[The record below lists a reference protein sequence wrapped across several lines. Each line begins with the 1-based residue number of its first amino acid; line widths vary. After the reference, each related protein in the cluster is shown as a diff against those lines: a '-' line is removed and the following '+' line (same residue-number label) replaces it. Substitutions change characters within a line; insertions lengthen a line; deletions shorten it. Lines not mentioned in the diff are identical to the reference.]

1 MPPEMFNPVFVQR
14 VEKMRFGLCCI
25 LMAWFAFWVLPI
37 YGYVPVDQAA
47 TSKLPPGHP
56 IIGPNSPEV
65 NPVPDQ
71 SLMQQTQE
79 IVGQDRTA
87 FQQQINL
94 APLRL
99 LAIQSDDE
107 IKTLDTWARQSL
119 HDICGHGSI
128 NGEDPLYTILD
139 MAFRSE
145 AWNDRNCIYIEAVPL
160 RKQLGTLVDPTEA
173 LRILQQGTVSPSFL
187 GRSDVETL
195 LTNDSNDS
203 VLNSSVNQIGL
214 ALGTYQQL
222 DVQFDVVPPVLGGD
236 AHTWIA
242 PYQLLPNIKSLLS
255 SQRPDIQNAAPLPGY
270 TQEQAARSILSMADL
285 SEGWRAN
292 NPTDANSG
300 IQELAQYLPT
310 INPAVYP
317 SKLKRTVE
325 IGYNRVF
332 NGTIICVFLYLIS
345 LTLFLIAAVGAAPA
359 MRKPAL
365 IFFTLAVVMHASF
378 MAVRW
383 WLAGRIPIQNE
394 FESVLGSALVG
405 CIIGLILEY
414 WKKSSFFGL
423 AMSFVGFLA
432 MTACF
437 VVPFVLG
444 KDIGASIS
452 QVDGVLNTYW
462 LYIHVNVVIS
472 SYALIGAS
480 FCLGLL
486 YLFTKLYFHLH
497 PVERQV
503 RSSAA
508 VLAGVGG
515 PAVTIS
521 GYGSSGSADVPDTEK
536 RRTAFLRQLDASNMV
551 ILQMAFWFLGTGII
565 FGAVW
570 ADYSWG
576 RPWGW
581 DPKET
586 FALVTW
592 IVYLIIVHLRFVTPK
607 YRSDWTA
614 WLSTVGFAVM
624 LFNWIGVNFFLVGL
638 HSYA

>member
-1 MPPEMFNPVFVQR
+1 
-14 VEKMRFGLCCI
+14 MRFLSCI
-25 LMAWFAFWVLPI
+25 FLAFIALTTLPA
-37 YGYVPVDQAA
+37 YGFVPVDQAA
-47 TSKLPPGHP
+47 SNKLPPGHP
-56 IIGPNSPEV
+56 VIGPNSPAV

-71 SLMQQTQE
+71 ALMQQTTD

-87 FQQQINL
+87 FEQQINL
-94 APLRL
+94 APLRT

-128 NGEDPLYTILD
+128 NGEDSLYTVLD
-139 MAFRSE
+139 MAFRPE
-145 AWNDRNCIYIEAVPL
+145 AWNDRNCIYIEALPL
-160 RKQLGTLVDPTEA
+160 RTQIGTLVDATEA
-173 LRILQQGTVSPSFL
+173 QRILKQGTVSPSFL

-203 VLNSSVNQIGL
+203 VLNSSVNQIGM

-222 DVQFDVVPPVLGGD
+222 DAQFNVVPPAVGID
-236 AHTWIA
+236 SDTWVA
-242 PYQLLPNIKSLLS
+242 PHQLLPNIKSLLS
-255 SQRPDIQNAAPLPGY
+255 GQLPADVQNAKPLPGY
-270 TQEQAARSILSMADL
+270 TLKQSAATVLGMMDL
-285 SEGWRAN
+285 VNGWRAN
-292 NPTDANSG
+292 SATDANQG
-300 IQELAQYLPT
+300 IGELAKYLPA
-310 INPAVYP
+310 INTKAYP
-317 SKLKRTVE
+317 SSLKRNVE
-325 IGYNRVF
+325 IIYNRVF

-345 LTLFLIAAVGAAPA
+345 LTLFLISAVGAAPA
-359 MRKPAL
+359 MRKPA
-365 IFFTLAVVMHASF
+365 IIVFTFAVLMHAGF
-378 MAVRW
+378 MGVRW

-405 CIIGLILEY
+405 CVIGLVLEY
-414 WKKSSFFGL
+414 WKKNSLFGL

-472 SYALIGAS
+472 SYALIGAT
-480 FCLGLL
+480 FCLGVL
-486 YLFTKLYFHLH
+486 YLCTKFYYYLH
-497 PVERQV
+497 PVEPQFQART
-503 RSSAA
+503 A
-508 VLAGVGG
+508 VLAGAGG
-515 PAVTIS
+515 TSLIDS
-521 GYGSSGSADVPDTEK
+521 GYSSGHSPDVPDEN
-536 RRTAFLRQLDASNMV
+536 RRRAEFLRQLDAANMV
-551 ILQMAFWFLGTGII
+551 VLQMAFWFLGTGII

-592 IVYLIIVHLRFVTPK
+592 IVYLIIVHMRFVTPK
-607 YRSDWTA
+607 YRPDWTA
-614 WLSTVGFAVM
+614 WLSTLGFAVM

>member
-1 MPPEMFNPVFVQR
+1 MNIRLYTIF
-14 VEKMRFGLCCI
+14 LA
-25 LMAWFAFWVLPI
+25 LMMITALPA
-37 YGYVPVDQAA
+37 YGFVPVDQAA
-47 TSKLPPGHP
+47 SSKLPPGHP
-56 IIGPNSPEV
+56 VIGPNSPAV

-71 SLMQQTQE
+71 TLMQQTQD
-79 IVGQDRTA
+79 IVGQDRTV
-87 FQQQINL
+87 FQEQINL
-94 APLRL
+94 APLRV

-119 HDICGHGSI
+119 HDICGHNSI
-128 NGEDPLYTILD
+128 NGEDPLYTLLD
-139 MAFRSE
+139 MTFRSE
-145 AWNDRNCIYIEAVPL
+145 AWNDRNCIYIEALPL
-160 RKQLGTLVDPTEA
+160 RQQIGTLVDAAEA
-173 LRILQQGTVSPSFL
+173 QRILRQGTVSPSFL
-187 GRSDVETL
+187 ARSDVETML
-195 LTNDSNDS
+195 NNDSNDS
-203 VLNSSVNQIGL
+203 VLNSSINQVGV
-214 ALGTYQQL
+214 ALTTYQQL
-222 DVQFDVVPPVLGGD
+222 FTQFDVVPPAASGSAD
-236 AHTWIA
+236 ENTWVT
-242 PYQLLPNIKSLLS
+242 PYRLLPNIKSLLP
-255 SQRPDIQNAAPLPGY
+255 SQMPADIQNAKPLPGY
-270 TQEQAARSILSMADL
+270 TLRQAASAVIGFRDL
-285 SEGWRAN
+285 VDGWRDN
-292 NPTDANSG
+292 NATDTNQAVE
-300 IQELAQYLPT
+300 ELAAYLPA
-310 INPAVYP
+310 INPAAYP
-317 SKLKRTVE
+317 STLKRNVE
-325 IGYNRVF
+325 IIYNRVF

-345 LTLFLIAAVGAAPA
+345 LTLFLISAVGAAPA
-359 MRKPAL
+359 VRKPAL
-365 IFFTLAVVMHASF
+365 AFFTLAVLMHASF
-378 MAVRW
+378 MGVRW

-405 CIIGLILEY
+405 CVIGLVLEY

-472 SYALIGAS
+472 SYALIGAT
-480 FCLGLL
+480 FCLGVL
-486 YLFTKLYFHLH
+486 YLCTKFYYYLH

-503 RSSAA
+503 QSRAA
-508 VLAGVGG
+508 VLAGAGSS
-515 PAVTIS
+515 TLIDS
-521 GYGSSGSADVPDTEK
+521 GGSSGSSDVPDENL
-536 RRTAFLRQLDASNMV
+536 RRAEFLRQLDAANMV
-551 ILQMAFWFLGTGII
+551 VLQMAFWFLGTGII

-592 IVYLIIVHLRFVTPK
+592 IVYLLIVHIRFVTPR
-607 YRSDWTA
+607 YRPDWTA

-624 LFNWIGVNFFLVGL
+624 MFNWIGVNFFLVGL